1 MVNEKIRKFWD
12 ERAGFGGVSGT
23 NDYLLKNL
31 ELDVLRKRIPDKSK
45 ILDVGCGNG
54 ETLITLVKEKNCS
67 GVGIDFSPKMVELAK
82 GNAVKAGLQ
91 ENLQFV
97 EGALEQ
103 IPGEIGL
110 FDSII
115 TERSLINLDSEEK
128 QYKAFLGIMSH
139 LKTKGRYYMIES
151 CIEGLER
158 TNELR
163 ISLGLEAMAPPWHN
177 LFFKEGIVAKWAD
190 DKYVLEEVFPFSST
204 YHFLS
209 RVVYAK
215 IAHDKKEELRYDSDI
230 NLVSCKLPPIGNFGP
245 VRLWQWLK
253 RG

>member
-1 MVNEKIRKFWD
+1 MINEKIRQFWD
-12 ERAGFGGVSGT
+12 ERAGLGGISGS

-31 ELDVLRKRIPDKSK
+31 ELDVLRKRIPDNSSV
-45 ILDVGCGNG
+45 LDVGCGNG
-54 ETLITLVKEKNCS
+54 ETLAILVQEKNCR
-67 GVGIDFSPKMVELAK
+67 GVGIDFSAKMVELAK
-82 GNAVKAGLQ
+82 ANSAKKGLS
-91 ENLQFV
+91 EKLKFF
-97 EGALEQ
+97 EGSLEQ
-103 IPGEIGL
+103 IPAETGV
-110 FDSII
+110 FDCVI

-139 LKTKGRYYMIES
+139 LKSDGRYYMIES
-151 CIEGLER
+151 CIDGLER

-163 ISLGLEAMAPPWHN
+163 ISLGLEAIAPPWHN
-177 LFFKEGIVAKWAD
+177 LFFREASVAKWAD
-190 DKYVLEEVFPFSST
+190 EKYVLEEVFPFSST
-204 YHFLS
+204 YHLLS

-215 IAHDKKEELRYDSDI
+215 IAQDKKEELRYDSDI